1 MNWIKNKL
9 FIAFFS
15 AVMVEFWF
23 NMCAYAANHN
33 SYPVAIFANLTYP
46 FVAMIPFI
54 LIVDEKTIKGRL
66 KVALFE
72 GLGYALGTVIFLSS
86 IKHRLDSFTV

>member
-1 MNWIKNKL
+1 MNSNKNKY
-9 FIAFFS
+9 FFAFFS
-15 AVMVEFWF
+15 AILVEFWF

-46 FVAMIPFI
+46 FVAMIPII

-72 GLGYALGTVIFLSS
+72 GLGYALGTVVFLSL
-86 IKHRLDSFTV
+86 IKHKLDSF